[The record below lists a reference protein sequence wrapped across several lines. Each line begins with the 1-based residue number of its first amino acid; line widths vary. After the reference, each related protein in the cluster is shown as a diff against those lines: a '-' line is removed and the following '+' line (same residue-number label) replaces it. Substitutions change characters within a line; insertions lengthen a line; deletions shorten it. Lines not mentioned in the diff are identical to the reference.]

1 MSTDETLQPD
11 PDAMGWIG
19 VSLFAFWL
27 RHPEVYGY
35 AVPATIPEHLVGEF
49 RSFTRYGFELAT
61 LEDDLTDCIGEFRMA
76 CERYDEEPS
85 LLRLKK
91 FAVVYHV
98 DNFYV
103 RVHNLIENVYR
114 LLGVLVDLEPGRVP
128 VPGESSFRNQVRDR
142 LNDRRLEP
150 IMRVLDSFRKTELIK
165 KAARARN
172 LFVHQFREE
181 QEWPML
187 GAEARLIEPLEQEVL
202 KREDP
207 LAWEVRRIEQ
217 ASDLDRYAARMV
229 DELSRTLEPIRMLRH
244 EFIQVLGEKI
254 DELPSTS

>member
-1 MSTDETLQPD
+1 MELVLRQSPSTWQE
-11 PDAMGWIG
+11 
-19 VSLFAFWL
+19 LF
-27 RHPEVYGY
+27 
-35 AVPATIPEHLVGEF
+35 IC
-49 RSFTRYGFELAT
+49 FTRYGYELAI
-61 LEDDLTDCIGEFRMA
+61 LEDDLADCIDEFRMA
-76 CERYDEEPS
+76 YEHYYSGSS

-91 FAVVYHV
+91 FVVVYHV

-103 RVHNLIENVYR
+103 RVHKLIENVYR

-128 VPGESSFRNQVRDR
+128 VPGESSFRSQVRDR
-142 LNDRRLEP
+142 LNGRRLEP

-165 KAARARN
+165 KAAKARN

-207 LAWEVRRIEQ
+207 LAWEIRQIEQ

-229 DELSRTLEPIRMLRH
+229 DELSRTLEPIRMFRH
-244 EFIQVLGEKI
+244 ELVQVLGEKI
-254 DELPSTS
+254 DETTSTS